1 MKNVILLTL
10 DATRKDTFGIYNNK
24 NGLAIFIDSLKD
36 QGIIFVQGQSTAS
49 YIQVSFQGL
58 LTSSFSLDYGK
69 LKQQVPRQM
78 LISEQLKR
86 AGKLTAAFHSNPY
99 MSDMFGWNWGWNVF
113 YDSMKDEVE
122 FRISYGVNLM
132 NIKKNNWLNSYA
144 RGQEYKTLL
153 LWVHS
158 MDVHEPYIPEQK
170 YTDMTD
176 SSLFLSQDETFDL
189 LKNELKKRDTSNQ
202 EKMATLRRLYNGH
215 AREIYTYTHDYAKLR
230 NCTFATGLSGF
241 PLLRGIREQH
251 FFPCRRPW
259 LTK

>member
-1 MKNVILLTL
+1 MNNVILLTL

-49 YIQVSFQGL
+49 YIQV
-58 LTSSFSLDYGK
+58 
-69 LKQQVPRQM
+69 PWQM

-122 FRISYGVNLM
+122 FRISYRVNLM

-153 LWVHS
+153 LWVHF